1 MFGFDRYLHP
11 DDFGQSGTR
20 PDAHR
25 LSLVALR
32 MGARRSAGRRQPPHP
47 RKGCRGSGP
56 YIKEGKIY
64 QLGRVYEFGMPLFG
78 NRHFSLTMPGLPTGG
93 PLGTGQIVYNDEMV
107 SGELGQIGTQ
117 FDGLGHIGTRVDGED
132 IFYNGFKLS
141 EFGDT
146 YGLTKLG
153 VERVGPIFTRG
164 VLLDVAGYKGV
175 DRTWQSLDE
184 GQRRLYG

>member
-1 MFGFDRYLHP
+1 
-11 DDFGQSGTR
+11 
-20 PDAHR
+20 
-25 LSLVALR
+25 
-32 MGARRSAGRRQPPHP
+32 
-47 RKGCRGSGP
+47 
-56 YIKEGKIY
+56 
-64 QLGRVYEFGMPLFG
+64 MPLFG

-93 PLGTGQIVYNDEMV
+93 PQGTGQIVYNDEMV

-153 VERVGPIFTRG
+153 VEKVGAIFTRG
-164 VLLDVAGYKGV
+164 VR
-175 DRTWQSLDE
+175 DRLPGQSYRNQVGCGKWEALPTSLAYP
-184 GQRRLYG
+184 RRKPNL